1 MRVAIVGCG
10 AIGGVLGV
18 HAARAGAE
26 VELCSRRPFA
36 RLVVESAE
44 GELALSQP
52 ARTDPA
58 AGTPADWVIL
68 ATKQHQT
75 AAAAPWLARVCGPRT
90 RGVLVAQNGVEHEQ
104 TVGPLV
110 GGVPIV
116 PSVVQIAAELLAP
129 GRIRHHGFG
138 RLAVPSGAPGKE
150 LAELFA
156 GSAVTIAQ
164 TDDFTTAAWQK
175 LCGNC
180 FANPITALTGRRLEV
195 LRRDDVGA
203 LARGLIRECV
213 AVGRREGAALPDDLP
228 ERLLAG
234 LRGIPDGTGSSMLHD
249 RLAGRALEHDA
260 LNGAV
265 VRIGERHGVPT
276 PLNRAVLALL
286 AAISER
292 APS

>member
-1 MRVAIVGCG
+1 MRVAVVGCG
-10 AIGGVLGV
+10 AIGGVLGL
-18 HAARAGAE
+18 HAARAGAV
-26 VELCSRRPFA
+26 VELCSRRPFE
-36 RLVVESAE
+36 RLVVESRE
-44 GELALSQP
+44 GELAITGP
-52 ARTDPA
+52 ALTEPA
-58 AGTPADWVIL
+58 HATPADWVIL

-75 AAAAPWLARVCGPRT
+75 AAAAPWLAAVCGPRT
-90 RGVLVAQNGVEHEQ
+90 RGVLVAQNGVEHQQ
-104 TVGPLV
+104 TAEPLV

-116 PSVVQIAAELLAP
+116 PSVVQIAAELVAP

-138 RLAVPSGAPGKE
+138 RLSVPTGPLGKE
-150 LAELFA
+150 LAELFE
-156 GSAVTIAQ
+156 GTAVTIVQ
-164 TDDFTTAAWQK
+164 TEDFTTAAWQK
-175 LCGNC
+175 LCGNA

-195 LRRDDVGA
+195 LRRDDIGA

-213 AVGRREGAALPDDLP
+213 EVGRCEGARLPDDLP
-228 ERLLAG
+228 DRLLAG
-234 LRGIPDGTGSSMLHD
+234 LRGIPEGTGSSMLHD

-276 PLNRAVLALL
+276 PLNQAVLALL